1 MHNASISTS
10 FTFFLSRT
18 LFVQLD
24 EARQA
29 LVPKN
34 DKYKLAELVQ
44 KAEQLSAQTYTA
56 DSWETLQDTLDQA
69 KTVMDD
75 DNATQTQIDEAV
87 DALQKAIDQ
96 L

>member
-34 DKYKLAELVQ
+34 DKYNLAELIQ